1 LAETLSLLSPIEPR
15 QNNLLAA
22 DPDRAH
28 TSSNIG
34 VHGGVDGITA
44 FGLGDRSM
52 VPSTLAVHARQGNAI
67 TCASAAKLTSNDEVV
82 KSIMSFTINIP
93 PMRRVVFCGGAF
105 F

>member
-1 LAETLSLLSPIEPR
+1 MFHATSIALAETLSLLSPIEPR

-44 FGLGDRSM
+44 FGLGDRSRCHPHLPCTRDKEM
-52 VPSTLAVHARQGNAI
+52 PSPALQLQ
-67 TCASAAKLTSNDEVV
+67 S
-82 KSIMSFTINIP
+82 
-93 PMRRVVFCGGAF
+93 
-105 F
+105 